1 MFTLTLSR
9 SVRRT
14 SLIVLA
20 LACCM
25 ASASSAHASGG
36 TLSFHVKVS
45 GKVIEFGGFSR
56 SEKSAP
62 GSNPALKL
70 MFVGCA
76 IIKEQGSPATYQ
88 LQVRTTGTY
97 FAGMK
102 PTQSGVYLTVDN
114 FHPGSRTGTFAG
126 MDVSGTFAINSHS
139 YGDGAT
145 PPNRVAH
152 VTDGGH
158 RGAWTDAAAV
168 RDYAAQFAG
177 ALRGFQFT
185 AAWHCATIFHVTSS

>member
-1 MFTLTLSR
+1 MLAPTLSR
-9 SVRRT
+9 SVRRAG
-14 SLIVLA
+14 LVALA
-20 LACCM
+20 LASC
-25 ASASSAHASGG
+25 AVSVLPARAAGG

-45 GKVIEFGGFSR
+45 GKVTESGSFSR
-56 SEKSAP
+56 TEKPAP

-88 LQVRTTGTY
+88 LQVRSTGTY

-102 PTQSGVYLTVDN
+102 PTQPGVYLTVDN
-114 FHPGSRTGTFAG
+114 FNPGSSSGTYRG
-126 MDVSGTFAINSHS
+126 MDAGGTFAIKGHS
-139 YGDGAT
+139 YGDGVT
-145 PPNRVAH
+145 PPKSVAH

-158 RGAWTDAAAV
+158 GGTWTDTAAV
-168 RDYAAQFAG
+168 RNYPAQFAG

-185 AAWHCATIFHVTSS
+185 ATWHCATIFHVTSS